1 MQTSKGKNKLDAII
15 TEVNKNG
22 IVVENVVKQLEEL
35 RELAKIDQDPL
46 VIKVLR
52 LVYTYMDEDGHF
64 DLNLLAEEEVEDIEE
79 QESDSLLD
87 GEEEEIIE
95 EEEEEEEEEANF
107 ETVEDFEE
115 QRENFLYFLNL
126 VRDAENEYNRKDLKK
141 IRTYLWE
148 ELYG

>member
-79 QESDSLLD
+79 QESDSLLEE
-87 GEEEEIIE
+87 EEEEIIE

>member
-79 QESDSLLD
+79 QESDSLL
-87 GEEEEIIE
+87 GEEEEEIIE

>member
-87 GEEEEIIE
+87 EEEEEIIE